1 MSKMDRMNR
10 KSVKFLFVSQNS
22 PIECEV
28 IRQVHEGICLCRL
41 LDKSPDDEEALF
53 CCTVKGLENFIGSF
67 VKITV
72 EHSKTDGPKNRWA
85 IKIHYNIKRLDI
97 GVI

>member
-53 CCTVKGLENFIGSF
+53 CCTVKGLEDFIGSF

-72 EHSKTDGPKNRWA
+72 EHSKTDGPSKYT
-85 IKIHYNIKRLDI
+85 ITLK
-97 GVI
+97 G

>member
-41 LDKSPDDEEALF
+41 LD

-72 EHSKTDGPKNRWA
+72 EHSKTDGPSKYT
-85 IKIHYNIKRLDI
+85 IRLK
-97 GVI
+97 G

>member
-28 IRQVHEGICLCRL
+28 IRQVQEGICLCRL

-53 CCTVKGLENFIGSF
+53 CCTVKGLEDFIGAF

-72 EHSKTDGPKNRWA
+72 EHSKTDGPSKYT
-85 IKIHYNIKRLDI
+85 ITLK
-97 GVI
+97 G

>member
-1 MSKMDRMNR
+1 MHKMNKMNN

-53 CCTVKGLENFIGSF
+53 C
-67 VKITV
+67 
-72 EHSKTDGPKNRWA
+72 
-85 IKIHYNIKRLDI
+85 
-97 GVI
+97 